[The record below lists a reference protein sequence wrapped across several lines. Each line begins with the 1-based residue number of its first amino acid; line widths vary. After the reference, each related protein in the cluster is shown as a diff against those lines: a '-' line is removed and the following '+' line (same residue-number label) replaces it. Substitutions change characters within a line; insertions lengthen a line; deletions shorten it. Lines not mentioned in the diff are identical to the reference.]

1 MKVILKEDVKKLGK
15 KGDIVKVADGYGR
28 NYLLPKGL
36 AEVAT
41 ESNLNELKNKEKV
54 RKRKEKERIA
64 EARELAARLEK
75 EKFVISVKAGE
86 NGRLFGSV
94 TTKDIAEAV
103 KKAGY
108 EIDKRKIDLNEHI
121 KSLGTHRV
129 NVKIYEDISAT
140 LKVQVVEA

>member
-64 EARELAARLEK
+64 EAKELAARLEK